1 MIAIL
6 RAPDRCQGQIF
17 NLGHAGNDIS
27 IAELARQMIALYAER
42 HGGDPDLPCRPV
54 SAQSYYG
61 SGYDDVARR
70 IPDLAH
76 IEARTGWRAR
86 ISLAE
91 MLPEIVDDY
100 VARYRDRVAVGPVA
114 VAP

>member
-1 MIAIL
+1 MVA
-6 RAPDRCQGQIF
+6 
-17 NLGHAGNDIS
+17 
-27 IAELARQMIALYAER
+27 
-42 HGGDPDLPCRPV
+42 DPDLPCRPV

-61 SGYDDVARR
+61 PGYDDVARR

-100 VARYRDRVAVGPVA
+100 VARYRARMADAPVA
-114 VAP
+114 VTP